1 MMCIIFS
8 YHLNAF
14 PFELSLPFVCRTQA
28 NLTEIKLSLVGRQSF
43 YTLVDSNFSERTNVE
58 MTSRNFEIDATE
70 DSLQPFS
77 LQQ

>member
-14 PFELSLPFVCRTQA
+14 PFELSLPFVCQTQA
-28 NLTEIKLSLVGRQSF
+28 NLIEIKALLGRQSF
-43 YTLVDSNFSERTNVE
+43 YTLVASNFAERTNVE
-58 MTSRNFEIDATE
+58 MTRRNFEIDATE